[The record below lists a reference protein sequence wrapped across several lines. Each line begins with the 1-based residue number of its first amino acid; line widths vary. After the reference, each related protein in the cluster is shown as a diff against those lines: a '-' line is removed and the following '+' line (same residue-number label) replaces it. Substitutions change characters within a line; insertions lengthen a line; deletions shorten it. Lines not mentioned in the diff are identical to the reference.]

1 MGVRVP
7 SGEIRRTCRMGDS
20 GRECPW
26 DLDVTTAGK
35 QVILELTT
43 GDGEKE
49 PALTVELR
57 LDRENAGQ
65 LLDLFLAAMLE
76 AGHQK

>member
-1 MGVRVP
+1 MG
-7 SGEIRRTCRMGDS
+7 SS
-20 GRECPW
+20 GRECAW
-26 DLDVTTAGK
+26 DLDVSTAGK

-49 PALTVELR
+49 PVLSVELR
-57 LDRENAGQ
+57 LDRDNAGK
-65 LLDLFLAAMLE
+65 LLDLFLAAMVE